1 MYSHLDPKYLS
12 TSWKQNCPLCGKPM
26 RVIHDFASGNKLKCI
41 DCGIQYEPYNQ
52 RWYIP
57 QKLNTTAKQDNA
69 ISFIYAMTKEP
80 LPPPIKQL
88 YTEYIA
94 KYLAK
99 ATEIY
104 KQKMKI
110 EHNPE
115 TCYPDDP
122 DSWIE
127 EQF

>member
-1 MYSHLDPKYLS
+1 MYSHLDSKYLS
-12 TSWKQNCPLCGKPM
+12 TNWNQNCPLCGKPM
-26 RVIHDFASGNKLKCI
+26 QVIHDFASNNKLKCMNCEI
-41 DCGIQYEPYNQ
+41 MYEPYNQ
-52 RWYIP
+52 KWYIP
-57 QKLNTTAKQDNA
+57 QKLNTTPKQDNA

-94 KYLAK
+94 KYLTK

-110 EHNPE
+110 EYNPE

-122 DSWIE
+122 DFWIDE
-127 EQF
+127 SV